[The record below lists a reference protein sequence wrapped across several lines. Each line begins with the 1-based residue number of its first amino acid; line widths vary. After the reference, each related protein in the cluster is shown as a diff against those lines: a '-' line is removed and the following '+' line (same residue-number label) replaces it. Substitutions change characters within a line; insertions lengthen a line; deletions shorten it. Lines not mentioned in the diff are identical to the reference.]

1 MANIIK
7 IEKNTLS
14 SEFFDNINEN
24 FKELNKETD
33 YSQLTATDISDGA
46 ITTSKIADGAIT
58 EVKIKSGSV
67 KEKHLTKDAVTTEKI
82 LNGTIQK
89 EDLSKDL
96 QTKLDNTKRI
106 FVVSSVPA
114 GATITDI
121 NNQTITAN
129 LGDIVVLVKGINGSN
144 ERY

>member
-1 MANIIK
+1 MANIIT

-24 FKELNKETD
+24 FEELNKETD

-46 ITTSKIADGAIT
+46 VTTSKIADGAIT
-58 EVKIKSGSV
+58 ETKIKDGSV
-67 KEKHLTKDAVTTEKI
+67 TTSKLATNSVTTEKI
-82 LNGTIQK
+82 LNGTSQE
-89 EDLSKDL
+89 EDLSEDL
-96 QTKLDNTKRI
+96 QVKLNNTKRI
-106 FVVSSVPA
+106 FVVSSMPT

-129 LGDIVVLVKGINGSN
+129 PGDIVVLVKGSNG
-144 ERY
+144 

>member
-1 MANIIK
+1 MANIIT

-14 SEFFDNINEN
+14 SEFFDNINKN
-24 FKELNKETD
+24 FEELNKETD

-46 ITTSKIADGAIT
+46 LTTSKIADGAIT
-58 EVKIKSGSV
+58 ETKIKDGSV
-67 KEKHLTKDAVTTEKI
+67 TTGKLAIDSVTTEKI

-89 EDLSKDL
+89 EDLSEDL
-96 QTKLDNTKRI
+96 QVKLDKTKRI
-106 FVVSSVPA
+106 FVVSSMPT

-129 LGDIVVLVKGINGSN
+129 VGDIVVLVKGSNG
-144 ERY
+144 

>member
-1 MANIIK
+1 MANIIT

-24 FKELNKETD
+24 FEELNKETV

-46 ITTSKIADGAIT
+46 LTTSKIADGAIT
-58 EVKIKSGSV
+58 ETKIKDGSV
-67 KEKHLTKDAVTTEKI
+67 TTNKLAMDSVDTEKI
-82 LNGTIQK
+82 VNGTIQK

-106 FVVSSVPA
+106 FVVNSMPT

-121 NNQTITAN
+121 NNQTITAEP
-129 LGDIVVLVKGINGSN
+129 GDIVVLVKGSNG
-144 ERY
+144 